1 MRKFFDEVARVT
13 GIPLVKSKRAIFL
26 LGAVKIGEEA
36 RSRKSDPLA
45 KLAALL
51 VRNGRLSV
59 LYRYFD
65 IWFRNITSPVI
76 TTVNIVLLWASQ
88 TAQYGERRSRRTAKT
103 AAAVLD
109 TLFLRPL
116 SVIGKFVSWLL
127 VAT

>member
-1 MRKFFDEVARVT
+1 MRQLLDEVARIA
-13 GIPLVKSKRAIFL
+13 GIPLIEVERAVLL
-26 LGAVKIGEEA
+26 LGAVQVSEEA